1 MLDLE
6 HCYGI
11 KKLKADL
18 DFGKTNAIAIYAPN
32 GAMKS
37 SLAKTFQD
45 IADGKDSGDR
55 IFKDRINKR
64 MVTDEKGNALPPES
78 VMVVLPY
85 EEAFGHSEKTST
97 LLVNSKLRAEY
108 EKLNLGFED
117 ARQRLLAALRVGLE
131 NHGWAF
137 LRSMMPPMATRIMA
151 CETSMRCS

>member
-18 DFGKTNAIAIYAPN
+18 DFSKKSAIAIYAPN

-45 IADGKDSGDR
+45 IADEENSGDR

-64 MVTDEKGNALPPES
+64 VVTDEKGTALPPEKALWSCFLTRKRS
-78 VMVVLPY
+78 V
-85 EEAFGHSEKTST
+85 T
-97 LLVNSKLRAEY
+97 
-108 EKLNLGFED
+108 
-117 ARQRLLAALRVGLE
+117 ARRRPLC
-131 NHGWAF
+131 W
-137 LRSMMPPMATRIMA
+137 
-151 CETSMRCS
+151 